1 MQSSSMG
8 SERGTTSGTTFPHGN
23 KIEHEVAFKGV
34 NPGGGW
40 GGHVPPIFRL
50 GGTNI

>member
-34 NPGGGW
+34 NPGGD
-40 GGHVPPIFRL
+40 GGDTSPPPNF
-50 GGTNI
+50 